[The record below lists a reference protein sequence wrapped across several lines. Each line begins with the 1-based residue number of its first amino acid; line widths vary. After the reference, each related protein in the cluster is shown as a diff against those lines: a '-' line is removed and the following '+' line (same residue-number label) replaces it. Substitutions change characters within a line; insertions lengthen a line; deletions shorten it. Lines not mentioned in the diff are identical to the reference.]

1 MRSVSCLEI
10 QNLETAVQA
19 SVGQVRGDAS
29 SRNVPAW
36 IDVTVATA
44 ATFASR
50 LSFHSFTGI
59 DCHVN
64 MTATSGLPGNTGKME
79 KKKLVERP
87 QHSQS

>member
-1 MRSVSCLEI
+1 MRSASCLEI

-44 ATFASR
+44 AIPFAFFTF
-50 LSFHSFTGI
+50 TQC
-59 DCHVN
+59 D
-64 MTATSGLPGNTGKME
+64 
-79 KKKLVERP
+79 
-87 QHSQS
+87 